1 MVRVLSIMSRLVS
14 IISDTVFTVLVE
26 LLTIVCM
33 LEREVLL
40 LSSTVSRLGSIIFVV
55 AIMLCAESIIPLKD
69 ESMLIYVSMSSERAV
84 SFSVMVSAMLTPS
97 LSVEDMTLPAFIAD
111 SASVL
116 INVALTC

>member
-40 LSSTVSRLGSIIFVV
+40 LSSTVSRLGSIILVV

-69 ESMLIYVSMSSERAV
+69 DSMLIYVSMSSERAV

-116 INVALTC
+116 MNVALTC